1 MREIKTE
8 LGPLKYRMPNLIE
21 IYDLLDKS
29 DAVANGNRPFKIKRE
44 FIKNMSDLVDF
55 SAIEGV
61 SSYDE
66 LLLKTDEMAN
76 PLSQIADEVFIKVS
90 GIFEKKA

>member
-1 MREIKTE
+1 MLEIKTD
-8 LGPLKYRMPNLIE
+8 LGLLKYRMPNLIE

-29 DAVANGNRPFKIKRE
+29 DAVSNASRPFRIKRE
-44 FIKNMSDLVDF
+44 FIKNMSDLVDI
-55 SAIEGV
+55 SGIEGV

-66 LLLKTDEMAN
+66 LLNKTEAMAQ
-76 PLSQIADEVFIKVS
+76 PLSQIADEVFVKVS